1 MLPSAEGLK
10 PGMSAEVEVVMARY
24 ENVLMIPL
32 AAVVETEEGNFCW
45 VGTADK
51 AQRRSLQLGDS
62 NDVFIVVGAGLK
74 EGDEVVLNPTAYIQ
88 EAQADAFQTSAET
101 PQSGLKS
108 TDSDSTAGSD
118 SSTDGAEVD

>member
-1 MLPSAEGLK
+1 MYDAIIMLPSAEGLK

-62 NDVFIVVGAGLK
+62 NELYIVVEAGLQ
-74 EGDEVVLNPTAYIQ
+74 EGDQVVLNPTTFV
-88 EAQADAFQTSAET
+88 EE
-101 PQSGLKS
+101 
-108 TDSDSTAGSD
+108 
-118 SSTDGAEVD
+118 